1 MIYFSFYPN
10 YKNNLNVNGNA
21 VLTEKITKKFF
32 NKKKDVIVN
41 TTSSNMFL
49 TKLRKFYS
57 YFIVIYHI
65 IFKKQKNL
73 YTVLLDHHG
82 FYFHTLFFFIFQ
94 YLFDSIII
102 YHHSFRYINKKYYL
116 LNLLKNKKFIH
127 IATSQKQLLKLKK
140 FYGIKKIYLVENN
153 FILLGTKKKKLIKK
167 KNQINIIYFS
177 ALIKSKG
184 IYDYI
189 KIAKKFYNYK
199 NLKFSIYGNHCSP
212 ELYKKLSYLM
222 KENIIYD
229 FKINIHGAAKT
240 LMYQNT
246 DILLFPSK
254 HPPETTPLV
263 IDECIDNLIIPIS
276 YNIGDVKQMIGTTNL
291 ICENREKME
300 KKLLYVAKNIFSY
313 KKRIFLLKKEKI
325 VKSFKYSCLLNE
337 FLLN

>member
-49 TKLRKFYS
+49 TKLRKFFS

-65 IFKKQKNL
+65 IFKRQKNL

-94 YLFDSIII
+94 YLLDSVVI

-140 FYGIKKIYLVENN
+140 FYGIKKIYLIENN
-153 FILLGTKKKKLIKK
+153 FILLGKKKKLIKM
-167 KNQINIIYFS
+167 KNKLNIIYFS

-189 KIAKKFYNYK
+189 KIAKKFYNHK

-212 ELYKKLSYLM
+212 ELYKKLSNLM
-222 KENIIYD
+222 NENIISE

-240 LMYQNT
+240 LMYQKT
-246 DILLFPSK
+246 DVLLFPSK

-291 ICENREKME
+291 ICENLKKME
-300 KKLLYVAKNIFSY
+300 EKLLYVAKNIFSY
-313 KKRIFLLKKEKI
+313 KKRIYLLKQQKI
-325 VKSFKYSCLLNE
+325 DKSFKYSCLLSE
-337 FLLN
+337 LLSN